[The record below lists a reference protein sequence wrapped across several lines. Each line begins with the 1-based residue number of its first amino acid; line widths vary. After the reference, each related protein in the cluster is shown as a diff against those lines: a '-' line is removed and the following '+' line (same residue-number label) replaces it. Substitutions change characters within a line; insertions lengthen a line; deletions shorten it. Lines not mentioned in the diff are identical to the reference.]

1 MFGYVRVD
9 KGELKVKEFEAY
21 RGMYC
26 SLCRALSKRYG
37 VLSRLILSYDATFL
51 AIVRFS
57 QSQLLPSFRPG
68 HCPFN
73 PAKRCNYCTNG
84 EEAFDFVCAVAVLMF
99 YYKVRDDLSDEG
111 FFRRLLMMLL
121 LPIAALWR
129 KKAKK
134 RFPAVDAL
142 LGQAMAA
149 QADAEKQQTAS
160 FDKAAHAS
168 ADALGKLF
176 AFDSDDNNRALYRF
190 GYAVG
195 RWVYLADAV
204 DDLQKDL
211 RYGRYNVLAC
221 MYALS
226 TAELTGEQKKAILET
241 LNASVGM
248 AIDAFDQT
256 NCEYMKPIIENIL
269 TGGLVQTTD
278 RLLKGDETDER
289 SL

>member
-142 LGQAMAA
+142 LGQAMA
-149 QADAEKQQTAS
+149 QALTRLRMHPLTRSGSCSPLIPMIITVRFTAS
-160 FDKAAHAS
+160 DMRSAGGSILQTQLTIFKKICVAA
-168 ADALGKLF
+168 DTMCLL
-176 AFDSDDNNRALYRF
+176 
-190 GYAVG
+190 V
-195 RWVYLADAV
+195 
-204 DDLQKDL
+204 
-211 RYGRYNVLAC
+211 C
-221 MYALS
+221 MH
-226 TAELTGEQKKAILET
+226 
-241 LNASVGM
+241 
-248 AIDAFDQT
+248 
-256 NCEYMKPIIENIL
+256 
-269 TGGLVQTTD
+269 
-278 RLLKGDETDER
+278 
-289 SL
+289 

>member
-9 KGELKVKEFEAY
+9 KGELKVREFEAY

-57 QSQLLPSFRPG
+57 QAQILPSFRPG
-68 HCPFN
+68 RCPFN
-73 PAKRCNYCTNG
+73 PAKRCSYCTNG
-84 EEAFDFVCAVAVLMF
+84 EEAFDFVCAAAVLMF

-111 FFRRLLMMLL
+111 FFRRLLMLLL
-121 LPIAALWR
+121 LPVAALWR

-134 RFPAVDAL
+134 RFSNVDVL

-149 QADAEKQQTAS
+149 QAAAEKEGVAS
-160 FDKAAHAS
+160 FDKAAHAC

-176 AFDSDDNNRALYRF
+176 AFETDDENRALYRF

-204 DDLQKDL
+204 DDLKKDL
-211 RYGRYNVLAC
+211 RRGRYNVFAC
-221 MYALS
+221 SFALTDATLS
-226 TAELTGEQKKAILET
+226 EPQKNAILET
-241 LNASVGM
+241 LNASIGL
-248 AIDAFDQT
+248 ALDSFDQT
-256 NCEYMKPIIENIL
+256 NCKIMTPIIENIL
-269 TGGLVQTTD
+269 TGGLSQTTA